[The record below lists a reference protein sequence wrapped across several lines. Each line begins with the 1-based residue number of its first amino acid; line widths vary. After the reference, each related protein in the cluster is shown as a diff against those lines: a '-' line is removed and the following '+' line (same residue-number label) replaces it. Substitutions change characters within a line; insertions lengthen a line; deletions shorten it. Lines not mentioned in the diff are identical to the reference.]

1 MQDSVRVPV
10 PLELSVSTFLLDQ
23 QRMVQV
29 FARDITERTR
39 LLEQLYDTRERL
51 QITLQRIGDAVIATD
66 DNGIVTFMNGVAE
79 SLTGWTAEDA
89 LGKPMSSIFHIVNEQ
104 TGMPVSSPVDEVIA
118 KGRVVGLANHTILI
132 SRDGRKRPIADSAA
146 PIRKADGSVVGVV
159 MVFRDM
165 TEEAEAQRQ
174 IRYLS
179 YHDKLTGL
187 YNRAGLEE
195 QIKLLDV
202 ETCLPLSLIMG
213 DLNGLKLVNDAFG
226 HQAGDTLL
234 IALAQI
240 LKDAARPGDIVA
252 AVWRRVCHTDAGIK
266 DDAAAVSERI
276 RDGCNSF
283 SSEPGMAKALGHA
296 TVSEAVDLKKTY
308 ESR

>member
-1 MQDSVRVPV
+1 
-10 PLELSVSTFLLDQ
+10 
-23 QRMVQV
+23 
-29 FARDITERTR
+29 
-39 LLEQLYDTRERL
+39 
-51 QITLQRIGDAVIATD
+51 
-66 DNGIVTFMNGVAE
+66 
-79 SLTGWTAEDA
+79 
-89 LGKPMSSIFHIVNEQ
+89 
-104 TGMPVSSPVDEVIA
+104 
-118 KGRVVGLANHTILI
+118 
-132 SRDGRKRPIADSAA
+132 
-146 PIRKADGSVVGVV
+146 

-226 HQAGDTLL
+226 HQVGDTLL

-252 AVWRRVCHTDAGIK
+252 RLSGDEFFILM
-266 DDAAAVSERI
+266 
-276 RDGCNSF
+276 
-283 SSEPGMAKALGHA
+283 PKA
-296 TVSEAVDLKKTY
+296 SKTTPLQL
-308 ESR
+308 RADKGRLQ